1 MTVGKAHVY
10 CTRENFEESVT
21 RVFKILQRLS
31 QCKWENMWVSFFSPD
46 GSRESTPIGCSKCWL
61 NITIFSTEPE
71 MWDNIQRVWFYMTK
85 KTKDSSD
92 RVSWPS
98 KITIKMTGVTTVKSF
113 EKSSGVRAAGAA
125 SVSGTWYSCWLAVT
139 GTLFPVIIIVISCQN
154 VCWETARTMLTNVC
168 GQFCLFF

>member
-98 KITIKMTGVTTVKSF
+98 NHQDDGCDNSEIVWKVIWCKGGRSCFSF
-113 EKSSGVRAAGAA
+113 RDLVFM
-125 SVSGTWYSCWLAVT
+125 LARCYRDT
-139 GTLFPVIIIVISCQN
+139 FSRYHYCY
-154 VCWETARTMLTNVC
+154 
-168 GQFCLFF
+168 